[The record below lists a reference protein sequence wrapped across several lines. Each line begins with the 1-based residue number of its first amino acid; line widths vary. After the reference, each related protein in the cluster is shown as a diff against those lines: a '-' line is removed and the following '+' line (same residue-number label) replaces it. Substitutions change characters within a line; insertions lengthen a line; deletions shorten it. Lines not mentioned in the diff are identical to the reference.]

1 MRLKFFLWVMAAM
14 LVSITGLSQNKIF
27 DFNCKY
33 ATDRNVCLFYK
44 DGKLML
50 KVTVA
55 STDIQQKK
63 VLIRKVVDGE
73 TVEPVPDTLRGKA
86 VDFMGE
92 EVFVDDSVAIKVKEM
107 IKSLRLTKMKERY
120 DNVYKKDEIQEM
132 GGSFWEV
139 KFLNPKGEMQ
149 QSGGRY
155 RVNRKKTQAAVNK
168 YMERLRT
175 ICLYLQSVEAKFCP
189 PKQ

>member
-1 MRLKFFLWVMAAM
+1 
-14 LVSITGLSQNKIF
+14 
-27 DFNCKY
+27 
-33 ATDRNVCLFYK
+33 
-44 DGKLML
+44 ML

-55 STDIQQKK
+55 STDIQQKN
-63 VLIRKVVDGE
+63 VFIRKVVDGE

-86 VDFMGE
+86 ADFMGE
-92 EVFVDDSVAIKVKEM
+92 EVFVDDSVALRVKEM

-168 YMERLRT
+168 YMERIRT

-189 PKQ
+189 PKE